1 MIPTKIKCKIENF
14 SSPVQLLIDYSMN
27 PNIQDLDLEIF
38 YSTTNSN
45 PNKNNFMERF
55 ANLPKK
61 ITVYSKEL

>member
-45 PNKNNFMERF
+45 PKKNNFMERF

-61 ITVYSKEL
+61 ITVHSKEV

>member
-1 MIPTKIKCKIENF
+1 
-14 SSPVQLLIDYSMN
+14 MN

-55 ANLPKK
+55 VNLPKK
-61 ITVYSKEL
+61 IVVYSKEAQTG